1 MSSEG
6 FFFAAAKKVRPTTRC
21 SPSQLYIPPPAPR
34 QTSSHLQSIN
44 MTDQARLTLRPQL
57 NLAPVPTESVPEEA
71 FQNDTLRP
79 VAKLQ
84 NDLLV
89 SALHMFLRKRKVDM
103 RQTAVKQ
110 RFEKVKELVARD
122 NRLRGLLFGIIV
134 GQFTAEE
141 MTYYMAHESEVNRRL
156 TNLLT
161 ERLTEAVR

>member
-1 MSSEG
+1 M
-6 FFFAAAKKVRPTTRC
+6 
-21 SPSQLYIPPPAPR
+21 
-34 QTSSHLQSIN
+34 
-44 MTDQARLTLRPQL
+44 
-57 NLAPVPTESVPEEA
+57 
-71 FQNDTLRP
+71 
-79 VAKLQ
+79 Q

-89 SALHMFLRKRKVDM
+89 AALHLFLRKRKVDM

-141 MTYYMAHESEVNRRL
+141 MAYYGEHESEVNRRL